1 MCLSVTFFL
10 TDDVSRGHISFMTHI
25 RDIVERAGGPAKLAR
40 LLGFKS
46 HTSIL
51 RWAKVPER
59 RIVAVERVTGIP
71 REQLRPDLFERTP
84 TEARP

>member
-1 MCLSVTFFL
+1 VCLSVTFCL
-10 TDDVSRGHISFMTHI
+10 TINVSRGHISLMTHI
-25 RDIVERAGGPAKLAR
+25 RDIIERAGGPAKLAR